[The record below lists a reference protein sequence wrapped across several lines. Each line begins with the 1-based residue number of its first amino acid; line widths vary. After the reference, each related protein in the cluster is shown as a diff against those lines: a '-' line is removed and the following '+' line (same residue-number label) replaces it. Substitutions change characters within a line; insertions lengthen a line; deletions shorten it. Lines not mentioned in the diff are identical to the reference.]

1 MIRTY
6 QRISVRIASFDA
18 GVNLRI
24 AADIS
29 DSGSC
34 ERGLNNK
41 AVPNNRLI
49 EHIGNNATYDTA
61 FTIVLHLASRDKA
74 IGDFSVTSETCGD
87 TARAHTLLEVL
98 NSRILHAEARHRTIT
113 IDNAEWTY
121 HAVSI
126 YVSIADSVSTT
137 IVVTAERSN

>member
-49 EHIGNNATYDTA
+49 EHIGNNSSGNALSIIA
-61 FTIVLHLASRDKA
+61 
-74 IGDFSVTSETCGD
+74 
-87 TARAHTLLEVL
+87 L
-98 NSRILHAEARHRTIT
+98 NSIVRYRASLDEA
-113 IDNAEWTY
+113 
-121 HAVSI
+121 V
-126 YVSIADSVSTT
+126 
-137 IVVTAERSN
+137 